1 MKLGGRIT
9 LGPIE
14 LLAVGFPGSEFTGGI
29 LPEIDRLVGNGTI
42 TIVDAMVLIKNRDG
56 SLGFL
61 EFEQI
66 PESSS
71 MAALVGLVDEANGLI
86 SEEDLEEFAG
96 ALDPGDS
103 AAVLA
108 FEHTWFK
115 PLRDELLD
123 SGGVLLANVRI
134 PGLVV
139 EEVLAAVAQ
148 AEAE

>member
-1 MKLGGRIT
+1 MT

-42 TIVDAMVLIKNRDG
+42 TIVDAMVLVKNRDG
-56 SLGFL
+56 SLDFL
-61 EFEQI
+61 EIEQI
-66 PESSS
+66 PENSS
-71 MAALVGLVDEANGLI
+71 MAALVGLIDEVNGLI
-86 SEEDLEEFAG
+86 SEEDLEEFAV
-96 ALDPGDS
+96 ALEPGDS
-103 AAVLA
+103 AAMLA

-115 PLRDELLD
+115 PLRDELAD
-123 SGGVLLANVRI
+123 SGGVLLASLRI

>member
-96 ALDPGDS
+96 ALDPGAS

-115 PLRDELLD
+115 PLRDELRD

>member
-1 MKLGGRIT
+1 MT

-42 TIVDAMVLIKNRDG
+42 TIVDAMVLVKNRDG
-56 SLGFL
+56 SLDFL
-61 EFEQI
+61 EIEQI
-66 PESSS
+66 PENSS
-71 MAALVGLVDEANGLI
+71 MAALVGLIDEANGLI
-86 SEEDLEEFAG
+86 SEEDLEEFAV
-96 ALDPGDS
+96 ALEPGDS
-103 AAVLA
+103 AAMLA